1 MASSTLVAEIGL
13 ILAVSWQYPCGAGFS
28 YRLARSQNQPKLA
41 HSPSTQYK
49 STVCFF
55 SMTKMQWGQG
65 QIKINKKQ
73 RVLLY
78 SEFLDCMK

>member
-1 MASSTLVAEIGL
+1 MGSSTLVAEIGL

-41 HSPSTQYK
+41 HSPSTVQKYCLLLFDDK
-49 STVCFF
+49 DA
-55 SMTKMQWGQG
+55 MGPRAD
-65 QIKINKKQ
+65 KINKKQ